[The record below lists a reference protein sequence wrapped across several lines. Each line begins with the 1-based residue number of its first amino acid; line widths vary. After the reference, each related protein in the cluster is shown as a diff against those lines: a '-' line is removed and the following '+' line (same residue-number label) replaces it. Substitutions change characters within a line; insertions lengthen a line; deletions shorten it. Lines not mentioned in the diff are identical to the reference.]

1 MFKKGN
7 ITNYLA
13 YNFSD
18 SSITVSYSD
27 GKVMVVPPNDF
38 KLESKTD

>member
-1 MFKKGN
+1 VYKRQN
-7 ITNYLA
+7 
-13 YNFSD
+13 
-18 SSITVSYSD
+18 YSD